1 MAEPTTLFC
10 GHSFCLSCLEAM
22 ATNSAGEMRCPTCR
36 AKISLTSLP
45 GINISMR
52 DMIERV
58 DEQQFAER
66 RAQVEGERADAVRQ
80 ASFYT
85 QNISS
90 MQAPDSENQE
100 EGENNKLMMVVVF
113 LLVALG
119 VALLVGVAVMPLVQ

>member
-1 MAEPTTLFC
+1 
-10 GHSFCLSCLEAM
+10 M

-36 AKISLTSLP
+36 AKMPLTSLP

-66 RAQVEGERADAVRQ
+66 RAQVEGERADAVLRS
-80 ASFYT
+80 SFCT
-85 QNISS
+85 QNVSS
-90 MQAPDSENQE
+90 MQPSESENQE
-100 EGENNKLMMVVVF
+100 EGENNKLIMVVVF

-119 VALLVGVAVMPLVQ
+119 GALVAVAVMPLVQ